1 MIQARVE
8 TITWWQACDAAFPPM
23 LYETLQKHLERDGFS
38 GNIVH
43 ELVEGTDLF
52 LTDVTDG

>member
-1 MIQARVE
+1 
-8 TITWWQACDAAFPPM
+8 M
-23 LYETLQKHLERDGFS
+23 LYETLQKRLERDGFS